1 MVIGCLNC
9 NTLFDSLNVFRPLV
23 KLYVFILDK
32 EVENNEV
39 QKVNVILIKQASF
52 KQEIKQ

>member
-1 MVIGCLNC
+1 MVIGCLNY

-23 KLYVFILDK
+23 KLYAFILDK